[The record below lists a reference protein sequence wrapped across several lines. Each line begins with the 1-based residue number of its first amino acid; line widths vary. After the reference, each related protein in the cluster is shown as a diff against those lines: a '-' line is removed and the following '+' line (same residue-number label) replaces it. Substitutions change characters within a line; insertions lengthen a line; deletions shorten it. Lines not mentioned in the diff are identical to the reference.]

1 MDDQGQ
7 RPGTAV
13 EAVEQ
18 AVTSRRSVRAFLPT
32 KVAEELVLH
41 ILKVAAR
48 APSGT
53 NMQPWQVT
61 VLQGSAL
68 SAFCDRI
75 EGLALSGH
83 RGKAAYAYYPATFR
97 EPYLSRRRKI
107 GLDLYRL
114 LGIARGE
121 DDKMARQHAR
131 NFRFFDAPV
140 GLIFTID
147 RDLELG
153 SWLDY
158 GMYLQNVM
166 VLARAHGLDTCPQA
180 AFINYHVEIAEH
192 LGLPENRALV
202 CGMALGYADPQAPEN
217 ALVSERAAL
226 EEFVDVKRGALRP

>member
-1 MDDQGQ
+1 MTNDTPHLPAGADS
-7 RPGTAV
+7 V
-13 EAVEQ
+13 EA
-18 AVTSRRSVRAFLPT
+18 AISTRCSIRAFLPT
-32 KVAEELVLH
+32 EVPEALVLR
-41 ILKVAAR
+41 ILDIARR

-61 VLQGSAL
+61 VLRGAAL
-68 SAFCDRI
+68 ASLGARL
-75 EGLALSGH
+75 EQLALAGH
-83 RGKAAYAYYPATFR
+83 QGKAAYAYYPPTFR

-107 GLDLYRL
+107 GLDLYGL

-121 DDKMARQHAR
+121 DDKMRRQHAR

-166 VLARAHGLDTCPQA
+166 TLARAYGLDTCAQA
-180 AFINYHVEIAEH
+180 AFITFHEEIAAH
-192 LGLPENRALV
+192 LGFAEGRALV

-217 ALVSERAAL
+217 RLVSERAAL
-226 EEFVDVKRGALRP
+226 ADFVEVRDSV